1 MARNVLNISIP
12 ENSEETTLFV
22 SPLSSNG
29 GLTPE
34 GKPELNERLIKL
46 RRPVGFV
53 PPAGMF
59 KKVNRQTVESRYRGH
74 PPFFVNAKPAAMLE
88 KGWIRSIEIRHGMQG
103 LVTVDDG
110 PSINVSV
117 LSVKLSHNR
126 IEYKMIDT
134 DTGEQFVLTSK
145 NRYSEWDFYVR
156 TAPVPFVPRQ
166 GGSKKTRRS
175 KKMSRR
181 MRRKA

>member
-34 GKPELNERLIKL
+34 GKPELNENLMGL
-46 RRPVGFV
+46 QRPVGFV
-53 PPAGMF
+53 HPAGMF
-59 KKVNRQTVESRYRGH
+59 TKVNRQTVESRYRGH
-74 PPFFVNAKPAAMLE
+74 PPFFTNAKPISMLE

-110 PSINVSV
+110 PSINVTVKSAHPIGTRVKYVMIDNDRNEEFV
-117 LSVKLSHNR
+117 LS
-126 IEYKMIDT
+126 T
-134 DTGEQFVLTSK
+134 K

-175 KKMSRR
+175 KKRSRR